1 MNDNTDGA
9 LVAGQRVSGP
19 YPSSIRYYIPLNG
32 LLTKY
37 IADAASY
44 TAIGSGAL
52 YMVLMGPMLLPMQI
66 TLSLWKEGLH
76 ILTIKISNK
85 FFSFKTLSRLFWGA
99 LQSLDIIKNC
109 SKPLNDRCGAAD
121 GS

>member
-1 MNDNTDGA
+1 MMIIKTDSKFFWIVAGSMNDNTDGA

-44 TAIGSGAL
+44 TTIGSGAL
-52 YMVLMGPMLLPMQI
+52 YMVLIGANAVADANH
-66 TLSLWKEGLH
+66 TLTMEGR
-76 ILTIKISNK
+76 LTYS
-85 FFSFKTLSRLFWGA
+85 
-99 LQSLDIIKNC
+99 DY
-109 SKPLNDRCGAAD
+109 
-121 GS
+121 

>member
-85 FFSFKTLSRLFWGA
+85 FSFKTLSRLFWGA

>member
-9 LVAGQRVSGP
+9 LVAGQRVTGP

-44 TAIGSGAL
+44 TIGSGAL
-52 YMVLMGPMLLPMQI
+52 YMVLIGPILLPMQI
-66 TLSLWKEGLH
+66 TLSHYGRKAY
-76 ILTIKISNK
+76 I
-85 FFSFKTLSRLFWGA
+85 F
-99 LQSLDIIKNC
+99 
-109 SKPLNDRCGAAD
+109 
-121 GS
+121 

>member
-52 YMVLMGPMLLPMQI
+52 Y
-66 TLSLWKEGLH
+66 
-76 ILTIKISNK
+76 
-85 FFSFKTLSRLFWGA
+85 GA
-99 LQSLDIIKNC
+99 H
-109 SKPLNDRCGAAD
+109 
-121 GS
+121 GSQCCCRYKSHSHYGRKAYIF